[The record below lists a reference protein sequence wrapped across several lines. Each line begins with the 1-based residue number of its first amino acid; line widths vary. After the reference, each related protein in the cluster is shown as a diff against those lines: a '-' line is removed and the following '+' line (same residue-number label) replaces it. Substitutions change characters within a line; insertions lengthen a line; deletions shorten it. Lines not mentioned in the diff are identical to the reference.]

1 MHLGSRGSWAEREK
15 AIAQIRQLDE
25 IFRRQDPDYS
35 RHRREVVRNINKGHV
50 LALTPFTGWY
60 AAVMAEWGRVLVAYG
75 KPSVPSVCGHSHQR
89 GYAAQ
94 PSVPSAV
101 TYHGIPI
108 IFDDPI
114 NQEKS
119 VKTKKQPKKTYNT
132 CAVRFVRG
140 RNVAK
145 VYTYKVPKKVK
156 LHLGEEVVVPS
167 LYDGFEANSI
177 AVVVELHKE
186 PQDNQGYD
194 YKFITG
200 RITKVAA

>member
-1 MHLGSRGSWAEREK
+1 VLTYPTQNNWRGTREEWLTAITAMRAMDEKRKAALDWDVFRELKMRVKLAANSEGTFRSRPYKDWPAALERLWERAAADDK
-15 AIAQIRQLDE
+15 PYVGQ
-25 IFRRQDPDYS
+25 
-35 RHRREVVRNINKGHV
+35 V
-50 LALTPFTGWY
+50 LQ
-60 AAVMAEWGRVLVAYG
+60 AVMTIAPDFKSSTV
-75 KPSVPSVCGHSHQR
+75 
-89 GYAAQ
+89 
-94 PSVPSAV
+94 
-101 TYHGIPI
+101 
-108 IFDDPI
+108 
-114 NQEKS
+114 QETKA

-140 RNVAK
+140 HNVAK

-167 LYDGFEANSI
+167 LYDGFESNSI

>member
-1 MHLGSRGSWAEREK
+1 MDNWRGSQA
-15 AIAQIRQLDE
+15 D
-25 IFRRQDPDYS
+25 
-35 RHRREVVRNINKGHV
+35 
-50 LALTPFTGWY
+50 FT
-60 AAVMAEWGRVLVAYG
+60 AAVTVMRQQDDRRKRVLGWDNFRDMKMRVKLLANSEGTFRSRPYSDWPNALEHLWHRVQNEFKPRVVGMMPELAAPYG
-75 KPSVPSVCGHSHQR
+75 SN
-89 GYAAQ
+89 
-94 PSVPSAV
+94 
-101 TYHGIPI
+101 T
-108 IFDDPI
+108 
-114 NQEKS
+114 QETKT

-140 RNVAK
+140 HNVAK

-167 LYDGFEANSI
+167 LYDGFESNSI

>member
-1 MHLGSRGSWAEREK
+1 
-15 AIAQIRQLDE
+15 
-25 IFRRQDPDYS
+25 
-35 RHRREVVRNINKGHV
+35 
-50 LALTPFTGWY
+50 
-60 AAVMAEWGRVLVAYG
+60 
-75 KPSVPSVCGHSHQR
+75 
-89 GYAAQ
+89 
-94 PSVPSAV
+94 
-101 TYHGIPI
+101 
-108 IFDDPI
+108 
-114 NQEKS
+114 
-119 VKTKKQPKKTYNT
+119 
-132 CAVRFVRG
+132 VRG
-140 RNVAK
+140 HNVAK